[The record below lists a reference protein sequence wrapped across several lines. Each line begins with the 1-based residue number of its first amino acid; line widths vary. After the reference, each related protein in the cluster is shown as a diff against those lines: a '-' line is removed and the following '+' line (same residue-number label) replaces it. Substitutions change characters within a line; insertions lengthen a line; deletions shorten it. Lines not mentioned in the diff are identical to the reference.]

1 MGFGAITMKLS
12 ILLKHNKNEVL
23 LHLKI
28 FGTEGDTEWLT
39 VLRDKFAVPSGMFQ
53 VWGYGL
59 TFWAQSHLEKCKDDK
74 CISTCTDDWISV
86 NK

>member
-28 FGTEGDTEWLT
+28 FGTEGDTE
-39 VLRDKFAVPSGMFQ
+39 
-53 VWGYGL
+53 
-59 TFWAQSHLEKCKDDK
+59 
-74 CISTCTDDWISV
+74 
-86 NK
+86 